1 MKRLVAVPVFAML
14 VGLGVGCTDNA
25 AQTALADVR
34 AQVELE
40 ARNIEVIK
48 TLFAELDKGN
58 VGAYQKY
65 YAPDAR
71 YFFPSN
77 SPTPMSR
84 DDEIAQERMMI
95 AAFPDLKFQITDI
108 FAVKD
113 RVVVTFTAQATH
125 KGELQGIPATGNKAT
140 ISAICLFRLKDGL
153 VVEEVEEAD
162 MIGFYQQLGMELRPK
177 APLKAEP
184 GALRR

>member
-84 DDEIAQERMMI
+84 DDEAAMSKMMM
-95 AAFPDLKFQITDI
+95 AAFPDMTYQVTDI

-113 RVVVTFTAQATH
+113 RVVATFVGRGTH
-125 KGELQGIPATGNKAT
+125 KAELEGIPATGNT
-140 ISAICLFRLKDGL
+140 IGFGSICIFRLKDGL
-153 VVEEVEEAD
+153 VVEEIQEGD
-162 MIGFYQQLGMELRPK
+162 TLGLYQQLGMELKPK
-177 APLKAEP
+177 APANQ
-184 GALRR
+184 AR

>member
-1 MKRLVAVPVFAML
+1 MKRVVSVVLVGML
-14 VGLGVGCTDNA
+14 VGLGVGCTDKE
-25 AQTALADVR
+25 AQTALAEMR

-65 YAPDAR
+65 YAPDAK

-84 DDEIAQERMMI
+84 DDEAAMSKMMM
-95 AAFPDLKFQITDI
+95 AAFPDLTYQVTDI
-108 FAVKD
+108 FAVRD
-113 RVVVTFTAQATH
+113 RVVATFVGRGTH
-125 KGELQGIPATGNKAT
+125 KAELEGIPATGNT
-140 ISAICLFRLKDGL
+140 IGFGSISIFRLRNGL
-153 VVEEVEEAD
+153 VVEEMQEGD
-162 MIGFYQQLGMELRPK
+162 MVGLYQQLGMELRPR
-177 APLKAEP
+177 APTKSAK
-184 GALRR
+184 

>member
-1 MKRLVAVPVFAML
+1 MKRALSCLVVVVL
-14 VGLGVGCTDNA
+14 VGLGIGCGNKED
-25 AQTALADVR
+25 QIALAAMK
-34 AQVELE
+34 AQAALE

-48 TLFAELDKGN
+48 TLFAELGRGN
-58 VGAYQKY
+58 ASVFQTLYSPEVKY
-65 YAPDAR
+65 Y
-71 YFFPSN
+71 FPSN
-77 SPTPMSR
+77 TPTPMSR

-177 APLKAEP
+177 APLKAGP